1 MKNMSKDLW
10 SRILKSIRGRVPEG
24 TYDTWFSPLK
34 PVQVSGSHVRAVAP
48 NPLFIEWIHK
58 HYEGLFA
65 EVGRELNLPDLC
77 VDLLD
82 APPDDLVLT
91 SPPSGKARESKS
103 ASKRPADSSELAFN
117 PLYRF
122 EAFVE
127 GPSNRFA
134 YAACKAV
141 AQSPSKAYNPLYV
154 YGGVGLGKT
163 HIMQSIGHFV
173 RENFPALKVSYLS
186 AERFMNEMISAIG
199 NKSTPDF
206 RGRYRYVDVL
216 LLDDVQFLANKTGT
230 QEELFHT
237 FNALHEAGKQ
247 IVISSDCPPRD
258 LQSIEERLRSRFEW
272 GLIADIQPP
281 ELETKVAILYKK
293 AETYQTKLPE
303 DVALFMAS
311 RIKTNIRELE
321 GCLVRLIAMS
331 SFKGLPINL
340 DLAHETL
347 HDLFREDGRTVTTE
361 GIQKQVSA
369 YYHMKLQ
376 DLKSTSHKAQVV
388 LPRQVA
394 MYLCKELTGASL
406 PEIGRKFG
414 GKHHT
419 TVLHSIRKV
428 EQRMAADAQFQ
439 QQIHTFMR
447 SFC

>member
-237 FNALHEAGKQ
+237 FNALYDGGKQ
-247 IVISSDCPPRD
+247 
-258 LQSIEERLRSRFEW
+258 
-272 GLIADIQPP
+272 
-281 ELETKVAILYKK
+281 
-293 AETYQTKLPE
+293 
-303 DVALFMAS
+303 M
-311 RIKTNIRELE
+311 
-321 GCLVRLIAMS
+321 
-331 SFKGLPINL
+331 
-340 DLAHETL
+340 
-347 HDLFREDGRTVTTE
+347 
-361 GIQKQVSA
+361 
-369 YYHMKLQ
+369 
-376 DLKSTSHKAQVV
+376 V
-388 LPRQVA
+388 LPATARFP
-394 MYLCKELTGASL
+394 S
-406 PEIGRKFG
+406 
-414 GKHHT
+414 
-419 TVLHSIRKV
+419 
-428 EQRMAADAQFQ
+428 
-439 QQIHTFMR
+439 
-447 SFC
+447 